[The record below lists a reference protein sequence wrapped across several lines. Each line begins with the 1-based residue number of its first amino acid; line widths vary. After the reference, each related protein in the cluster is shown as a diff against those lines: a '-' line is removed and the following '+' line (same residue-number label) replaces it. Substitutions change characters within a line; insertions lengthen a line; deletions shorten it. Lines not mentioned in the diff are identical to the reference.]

1 MDASLN
7 STIKTALKS
16 KITEENKQKWI
27 LVFTAISLFI
37 LIYLL
42 PNPEGL
48 SQTGQSALAV
58 FAFTITL
65 WITRPVSFPMI
76 FFFTAVLLVGT
87 GVLTPQNAFQG
98 AGSSTIFFL
107 LGAIIL
113 AFSLSKH
120 NLDKRIALKFLKQF
134 GSKPSTFL
142 FGTVLI
148 SSFLSMMMPAH
159 GVVALLIPI
168 TLSILRA
175 AKKEMIGTNFS
186 KAILLSLAYGSSIG
200 SMGTL
205 LGGAR
210 NPLAIS
216 IYFQTTGETVSFLDW
231 FIAAIPIVLIMIV
244 FVYIIIQ
251 LFYPLE
257 NIDMIYLRN
266 YLQQEVKKL
275 GKISFNELKVV
286 FFLILAF
293 ILWSLFGTIIGM
305 ATVAVFIAGLLGVTN
320 TLNWEDV
327 ENKLPWGII
336 FLYAGAIT
344 LAFSLTE
351 TGASSYIAQ
360 TLIEYVSVNPLLVIF
375 VVVTLTIFLSEVM
388 SNSAATGTI
397 LPIALTIFTS
407 LGLSAKTGM
416 YVVALPSAFALMFI
430 IGTPGSAM
438 VYDTGFLKIKDF
450 IKPGLT
456 LNLIGITVFMT
467 IGLGWWKIIGL
478 W

>member
-1 MDASLN
+1 MDESLDVN
-7 STIKTALKS
+7 LKKTIKS
-16 KITEENKQKWI
+16 KVTEENKQKWI
-27 LVFTAISLFI
+27 FIFIAISLFL
-37 LIYLL
+37 LISVL
-42 PNPEGL
+42 PTPEGL
-48 SQTGQSALAV
+48 SQSGQYALAV
-58 FAFTITL
+58 FAFTIIL
-65 WITRPVSFPMI
+65 WVTRPVSFPMI

-87 GVLTPQNAFQG
+87 GVLTPENAFQG

-120 NLDKRIALKFLKQF
+120 HLDKRIALKFLNRF
-134 GSKPSTFL
+134 GTKPSSFL

-148 SSFLSMMMPAH
+148 SALLSMMMPAH

-168 TLSILRA
+168 ILSVLRA
-175 AKKEMIGTNFS
+175 TKKEMIGTNFS

-216 IYFQTTGETVSFLDW
+216 IYYQSTGQMVSFLDW
-231 FIAAIPIVLIMIV
+231 FIAAIPIVLIMIF
-244 FVYIIIQ
+244 FVYIVIRY
-251 LFYPLE
+251 FYPLE
-257 NIDMIYLRN
+257 RIDMKHLQR
-266 YLQQEVKKL
+266 YLQQEVEKM
-275 GKISFNELKVV
+275 GSISFGELKVI
-286 FFLILAF
+286 FFIILSF
-293 ILWSLFGTIIGM
+293 VLWSTFGTIIGM

-351 TGASSYIAQ
+351 TGASSFIAQ
-360 TLIEYVSVNPLLVIF
+360 TLIDFVAINPYLVIF

-397 LPIALTIFTS
+397 LPITLTVFTS

-438 VYDTGFLKIKDF
+438 VYDTGFLRIKDF

-456 LNLIGITVFMT
+456 LNLIGITIFMT
-467 IGLGWWKIIGL
+467 VGLGWWKIIGL

>member
-1 MDASLN
+1 MGRSVN
-7 STIKTALKS
+7 QNIKQKVKS
-16 KITEENKQKWI
+16 KLTDKNKRKWM
-27 LVFTAISLFI
+27 FI
-37 LIYLL
+37 LIAISIFILL
-42 PNPEGL
+42 SLFPNPEGL
-48 SQTGQSALAV
+48 SQTGQYALAV

-87 GVLTPQNAFQG
+87 GVLTPENAFQG

-113 AFSLSKH
+113 AFSLSKYD
-120 NLDKRIALKFLKQF
+120 LDKRIALKFLKRF
-134 GSKPSTFL
+134 GSKPTTFL

-148 SSFLSMMMPAH
+148 SALLSMMMPAH

-168 TLSILRA
+168 MLSILRA
-175 AKKEMIGTNFS
+175 AKTEMIGTNFS

-216 IYFQTTGETVSFLDW
+216 IYYQTTNEMVSFLDW
-231 FIAAIPIVLIMIV
+231 FIAAIPLVLVMIG
-244 FVYIIIQ
+244 FVY
-251 LFYPLE
+251 LVLRFYYPLE
-257 NIDMIYLRN
+257 QIDMN
-266 YLQQEVKKL
+266 YLQNYLQKEVKKM
-275 GKISFNELKVV
+275 GKISYGELKVI
-286 FFLILAF
+286 FFIVLAF

-305 ATVAVFIAGLLGVTN
+305 ATVAVFIAGLLGVSN

-327 ENKLPWGII
+327 EKKLPWGII

-344 LAFSLTE
+344 LSFALSE
-351 TGASSYIAQ
+351 TGASSFIAQ
-360 TLIEYVSVNPLLVIF
+360 NLIQFVSVNPLLVIL

-388 SNSAATGTI
+388 SNSAATATI
-397 LPIALTIFTS
+397 LPITLTIFTS

-438 VYDTGFLKIKDF
+438 VYDTGFLRVKDF
-450 IKPGLT
+450 LKPGLT
-456 LNLIGITVFMT
+456 LNLIGIAIFMT
-467 IGLGWWKIIGL
+467 LGLGWWKMIGL

>member
-1 MDASLN
+1 MDKGIRNQLE
-7 STIKTALKS
+7 S
-16 KITEENKQKWI
+16 KLTEENKQKWM
-27 LVFTAISLFI
+27 FI
-37 LIYLL
+37 LIAIGIFLIIAFL

-48 SQTGQSALAV
+48 SQTGQYALAV
-58 FAFTITL
+58 FGFTITL

-76 FFFTAVLLVGT
+76 FFFIAVLLVGT

-98 AGSSTIFFL
+98 AGSTTIFFL

-113 AFSLSKH
+113 AFSLSKY
-120 NLDKRIALKFLKQF
+120 NLDKRIALTFLKRF
-134 GSKPSTFL
+134 GSKPSSFL
-142 FGTVLI
+142 FGVILI
-148 SSFLSMMMPAH
+148 SSLLSMMMPAH

-168 TLSILRA
+168 MLSILRA
-175 AKKEMIGTNFS
+175 SKQEMIGTRFS

-210 NPLAIS
+210 NPLAVS
-216 IYFQTTGETVSFLDW
+216 IYYQTTGKIVSFLDW
-231 FIAAIPIVLIMIV
+231 FVAAIPIVLVMII
-244 FVYIIIQ
+244 FVYVIIKF
-251 LFYPLE
+251 FYPPE
-257 NIDMIYLRN
+257 QIDMDHLKEYLHD
-266 YLQQEVKKL
+266 EVKEM
-275 GKISFNELKVV
+275 GSVSFGEYKVI
-286 FFLILAF
+286 FFLVLAF
-293 ILWSLFGTIIGM
+293 VLWSTFGTIIGM

-351 TGASSYIAQ
+351 TGASSFLAQ
-360 TLIEYVSVNPLLVIF
+360 GLINLVSVNPFLVILM
-375 VVVTLTIFLSEVM
+375 VVTLTIFLSEVM

-397 LPIALTIFTS
+397 LPITLTIFTS

-416 YVVALPSAFALMFI
+416 FVVALPSAFALMFI

-438 VYDTGFLKIKDF
+438 VYDTGFLKVQDF

-456 LNLIGITVFMT
+456 LNLIGIAVFMT
-467 IGLGWWKIIGL
+467 LGLGWWKIIGL

>member
-1 MDASLN
+1 MRRDI
-7 STIKTALKS
+7 STILKS
-16 KITEENKQKWI
+16 KITVENKRKW
-27 LVFTAISLFI
+27 TFI
-37 LIYLL
+37 LIAIILFLFITLL

-48 SQTGQSALAV
+48 SQTGQHALAV

-76 FFFTAVLLVGT
+76 FFFTAVLLVGS

-113 AFSLSKH
+113 AFSLSKYD
-120 NLDKRIALKFLKQF
+120 LDKRIALKFLKKF
-134 GSKPSTFL
+134 GSNPSQFL

-148 SSFLSMMMPAH
+148 SALLSMMMPAH

-168 TLSILRA
+168 ILSILRA

-216 IYFQTTGETVSFLDW
+216 IYYQTTGHTVSFLDW
-231 FIAAIPIVLIMIV
+231 FIAAIPIVLIMIL
-244 FVYIIIQ
+244 FVYIILKI
-251 LFYPLE
+251 FYPLE
-257 NIDMIYLRN
+257 KIDMNYLQN
-266 YLQQEVKKL
+266 YLQQEVRKM
-275 GKISFNELKVV
+275 GTISYGELKVV

-293 ILWSLFGTIIGM
+293 ILWSVFGTIIGM

-320 TLNWEDV
+320 TLNWKDV

-344 LAFSLTE
+344 LSFSLSE
-351 TGASSYIAQ
+351 TGASAFIAQ
-360 TLIEYVSVNPLLVIF
+360 NLIEFVSVNPFLVIF

-397 LPIALTIFTS
+397 LPITLTIFTS

-438 VYDTGFLKIKDF
+438 VYDTGFLKVRDF
-450 IKPGLT
+450 LKPGLT
-456 LNLIGITVFMT
+456 LNLIGITIFMT
-467 IGLGWWKIIGL
+467 IGLEWWRLIGL

>member
-1 MDASLN
+1 MEELVDLN
-7 STIKTALKS
+7 LKKTVKS
-16 KITEENKQKWI
+16 KLTDENKQKWI
-27 LVFTAISLFI
+27 FILIAISLFI
-37 LIYLL
+37 TISLL
-42 PNPEGL
+42 PTPEGL
-48 SQTGQSALAV
+48 QQTGQYALAV

-76 FFFTAVLLVGT
+76 FFFIAVLLVGT

-134 GSKPSTFL
+134 GSKPTTFL

-148 SSFLSMMMPAH
+148 SAFLSMMMPAH

-168 TLSILRA
+168 VLSVLRA

-216 IYFQTTGETVSFLDW
+216 IYYQSTGQTVSFLDW
-231 FIAAIPIVLIMIV
+231 FIAAIPIVLIMIL
-244 FVYIIIQ
+244 FVYFVIRY
-251 LFYPLE
+251 FYPLE
-257 NIDMIYLRN
+257 QIDMN
-266 YLQQEVKKL
+266 YLQHYLHREVEKL
-275 GKISFNELKVV
+275 GSISFGEIKVL

-351 TGASSYIAQ
+351 TGASSFIAQ
-360 TLIEYVSVNPLLVIF
+360 SLIEFVSVNPFLVIF

-397 LPIALTIFTS
+397 LPITLTVFTS
-407 LGLSAKTGM
+407 IGLSAKTGM

-438 VYDTGFLKIKDF
+438 VYDTGFLRIKDF

-456 LNLIGITVFMT
+456 LNLIGITIFMT

>member
-1 MDASLN
+1 MVADVTS
-7 STIKTALKS
+7 KLKS
-16 KITEENKQKWI
+16 KLNDENKQKWI
-27 LVFTAISLFI
+27 FISIAIAIFCI
-37 LIYLL
+37 IALL
-42 PNPEGL
+42 PTPEGL
-48 SQTGQSALAV
+48 SQMGQYALAV

-76 FFFTAVLLVGT
+76 FFFIAVLLVGT
-87 GVLTPQNAFQG
+87 GVLTPENAFQG
-98 AGSSTIFFL
+98 AGSTTIFFL

-113 AFSLSKH
+113 AFSLNKY
-120 NLDKRIALKFLKQF
+120 NLDKRIALSFLKRF
-134 GSKPSTFL
+134 GSKPSSFL
-142 FGTVLI
+142 FGTILI
-148 SSFLSMMMPAH
+148 SSTLSMMMPAH

-168 TLSILRA
+168 TLSVLRA
-175 AKKEMIGTNFS
+175 SKQEMIGTNFS

-216 IYFQTTGETVSFLDW
+216 IFYQNTGEMISFLDW
-231 FIAAIPIVLIMIV
+231 FIAAIPIVLIMIF
-244 FVYIIIQ
+244 FVYLI
-251 LFYPLE
+251 LKYFYPLE
-257 NIDMIYLRN
+257 QIDMNDLKIFLES
-266 YLQQEVKKL
+266 EVKKMGSL
-275 GKISFNELKVV
+275 SFGEMKVI
-286 FFLILAF
+286 FFLIFAF
-293 ILWSLFGTIIGM
+293 ILWSTFGTIIGM

-344 LAFSLTE
+344 LAFSLTD
-351 TGASSYIAQ
+351 TGASSFLAQ
-360 TLIEYVSVNPLLVIF
+360 TLINFVSINPILVILM
-375 VVVTLTIFLSEVM
+375 VVTLTIFLSEVM

-407 LGLSAKTGM
+407 LGLSAKMGM

-438 VYDTGFLKIKDF
+438 VYDTGFLKVRDF

-456 LNLIGITVFMT
+456 LNVIGIAVFMT

>member
-1 MDASLN
+1 VDVD
-7 STIKTALKS
+7 IKKNIKS
-16 KITEENKQKWI
+16 KVTKENKQKWI
-27 LVFTAISLFI
+27 YISIAILIFLFISL
-37 LIYLL
+37 L
-42 PNPEGL
+42 PTPEGL
-48 SQTGQSALAV
+48 TTTGKNALAV

-76 FFFTAVLLVGT
+76 FFFIAVLLVGT

-98 AGSSTIFFL
+98 AGSTTIFFL
-107 LGAIIL
+107 IGAIIL
-113 AFSLSKH
+113 AFSLSKY
-120 NLDKRIALKFLKQF
+120 NLDKRIALTFLKRF

-142 FGTVLI
+142 FGTTLI
-148 SSFLSMMMPAH
+148 SSLLSMMMPAH

-175 AKKEMIGTNFS
+175 SKKEMIGTNFS
-186 KAILLSLAYGSSIG
+186 KAVLLSLAYGSSIG

-216 IYFQTTGETVSFLDW
+216 IYYQTTGKTVSFLDW
-231 FIAAIPIVLIMIV
+231 FIAAIPIVLIMIL
-244 FVYIIIQ
+244 FVYIIIKF
-251 LFYPLE
+251 FYPLE
-257 NIDMIYLRN
+257 EIDMNYLRN
-266 YLQQEVKKL
+266 YLHKEVQNMGNL
-275 GKISFNELKVV
+275 SFGEYKVI

-293 ILWSLFGTIIGM
+293 LLWSTFGTIIGM
-305 ATVAVFIAGLLGVTN
+305 ATVAVFIAGLLGITN

-327 ENKLPWGII
+327 ESKLPWGII

-351 TGASSYIAQ
+351 TGASSFIAQ
-360 TLIEYVSVNPLLVIF
+360 RLIDFVSVNPFLVILM
-375 VVVTLTIFLSEVM
+375 VVTLTIFLSEVM

-397 LPIALTIFTS
+397 LPITLTIFTS
-407 LGLSAKTGM
+407 LGLSAETGM
-416 YVVALPSAFALMFI
+416 FVVALPSAFALMFI

-438 VYDTGFLKIKDF
+438 VYDTGFLRVKDF
-450 IKPGLT
+450 LKPGLT
-456 LNLIGITVFMT
+456 LNLIGIIIFMT
-467 IGLGWWKIIGL
+467 VGLGWWKIIGL